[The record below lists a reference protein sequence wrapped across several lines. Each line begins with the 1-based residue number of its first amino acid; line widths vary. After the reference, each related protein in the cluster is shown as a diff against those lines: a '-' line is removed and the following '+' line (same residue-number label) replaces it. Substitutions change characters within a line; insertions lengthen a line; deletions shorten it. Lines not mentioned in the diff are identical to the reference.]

1 MRCLAESKRVI
12 IVGIPGV
19 GKTTIVSK
27 VVDILKEKKIS
38 VSVSIFGTVMFDE
51 AKKTKGIQN
60 RDDLRRLTV
69 REQKEL
75 QSMAARKIASIADEA
90 VIVDTHAF
98 ISTKE
103 GFYPGLPHNVLEIL
117 MPDSFIMITA
127 RPEEIYNRRMKDTTR
142 NRDIV
147 SIDAIKKELDV
158 TSAMLS
164 TCSILCGSP
173 IKMVLNTE
181 GKIDEAARG
190 IVSAMGFNNGTQHN
204 L

>member
-1 MRCLAESKRVI
+1 MAESKRVI

-19 GKTTIVSK
+19 GKTTVVSK
-27 VVDILKEKKIS
+27 VVELLKEKQIS
-38 VSVSIFGTVMFDE
+38 VSVFIFGTVMFDE

-60 RDDLRRLTV
+60 RDDLRKLSV

-75 QSMAARKIASIADEA
+75 QSMAARKIASITDEA

-164 TCSILCGSP
+164 TCSILSGSP
-173 IKMVLNTE
+173 IKMILNTQ
-181 GKIDEAARG
+181 GKIDETAKG
-190 IVSAMGFNNGTQHN
+190 IVSAMGFNNHGT
-204 L
+204 

>member
-1 MRCLAESKRVI
+1 MHCLAESKKVI

-27 VVDILKEKKIS
+27 VVEILKTKKIS
-38 VSVSIFGTVMFDE
+38 VSVSIFGSIMFEE
-51 AKKTKGIQN
+51 AKKKGIN
-60 RDDLRRLTV
+60 SRDDLRKLSV
-69 REQKEL
+69 PEQKEL
-75 QSMAARKIASIADEA
+75 QSMAAKKIASISDDV

-98 ISTKE
+98 IATKE

-117 MPDSFIMITA
+117 MPDSFIMISA

-142 NRDIV
+142 NRDII

-173 IKMVLNTE
+173 IKMVLNSE
-181 GKIDEAARG
+181 GKVDEAARG
-190 IVSAMGFNNGTQHN
+190 IVSAMGYNNGS
-204 L
+204 

>member
-1 MRCLAESKRVI
+1 MPCLAESKRVI

-19 GKTTIVSK
+19 GKTTLVSK
-27 VVDILKEKKIS
+27 VVELLRSKKIS
-38 VSVSIFGTVMFDE
+38 VNVSIFGTVMFEE
-51 AKKTKGIQN
+51 AKKNGIKD
-60 RDDLRRLTV
+60 RDDLRKLSV
-69 REQKEL
+69 PEQKKL
-75 QSMAARKIASIADEA
+75 QSMAAKKIASMTDDI

-98 ISTKE
+98 IATKE

-117 MPDSFIMITA
+117 MPDSFIMISA

-147 SIDAIKKELDV
+147 SIETIKKELDV

-173 IKMVLNTE
+173 IKMILNSE
-181 GKIDEAARG
+181 GKIDEVAKG
-190 IVSAMGFNNGTQHN
+190 IVSAMGFNNGT
-204 L
+204 

>member
-1 MRCLAESKRVI
+1 MHCLAESKKVI

-19 GKTTIVSK
+19 GKTTVVSK
-27 VVDILKEKKIS
+27 VVEILKTKKIS
-38 VSVSIFGTVMFDE
+38 VSVSIFGSVMFEE
-51 AKKTKGIQN
+51 AKKKGIN
-60 RDDLRRLTV
+60 GRDELRKLSV
-69 REQKEL
+69 PEQKEL
-75 QSMAARKIASIADEA
+75 QSMAAKKIASISDDI

-98 ISTKE
+98 IATKE

-117 MPDSFIMITA
+117 MPDSFIMISA
-127 RPEEIYNRRMKDTTR
+127 RPEEIYNRRMEDTTR

-173 IKMVLNTE
+173 IKMVLNSE
-181 GKIDEAARG
+181 GKVDEAARG
-190 IVSAMGFNNGTQHN
+190 IVSAMGYNNGA
-204 L
+204 

>member
-1 MRCLAESKRVI
+1 LAESKRVI

-27 VVDILKEKKIS
+27 VVELLREKKIS
-38 VSVSIFGTVMFDE
+38 VSVFIFGTVMFDE

-60 RDDLRRLTV
+60 RDDLRKLTV
-69 REQKEL
+69 REQKDL
-75 QSMAARKIASIADEA
+75 QSMAATKIASITDEA

-117 MPDSFIMITA
+117 MPDSFIMISA

-173 IKMVLNTE
+173 IKMVLNIE
-181 GKIDEAARG
+181 GKIDEAAKG
-190 IVSAMGFNNGTQHN
+190 IVNAMGFNNGT
-204 L
+204 

>member
-1 MRCLAESKRVI
+1 MVESKKVI

-19 GKTTIVSK
+19 GKTTIVSRI
-27 VVDILKEKKIS
+27 VELLKEKKIS
-38 VSVSIFGTVMFDE
+38 VSVSIFGTVMFEE

-60 RDDLRRLTV
+60 RDDLRKLSV

-75 QSMAARKIASIADEA
+75 QSMAAKKISSITDEA

-117 MPDSFIMITA
+117 MPDTFIMITA
-127 RPEEIYNRRMKDTTR
+127 RPEEIYNRRMKDRTR

-173 IKMVLNTE
+173 IKMVLNTQ
-181 GKIDEAARG
+181 GKIDDAAKG
-190 IVSAMGFNNGTQHN
+190 IVSAMGFNNGT
-204 L
+204 

>member
-1 MRCLAESKRVI
+1 MHCLAESKRVI

-19 GKTTIVSK
+19 GKTTVVSK
-27 VVDILKEKKIS
+27 VVEILKAKKIS
-38 VSVSIFGTVMFDE
+38 VSVSIFGTIMFEE
-51 AKKTKGIQN
+51 AKKKGITS
-60 RDDLRRLTV
+60 RDELRKLPV
-69 REQKEL
+69 PQQKEL
-75 QSMAARKIASIADEA
+75 QSMAAKKIASISDDA

-98 ISTKE
+98 IATKE

-117 MPDSFIMITA
+117 MPDSFIMISA

-173 IKMVLNTE
+173 IKMVLNSE
-181 GKIDEAARG
+181 GKVDEAAKG
-190 IVSAMGFNNGTQHN
+190 IVSAMGYNNGI
-204 L
+204 

>member
-1 MRCLAESKRVI
+1 LAESNRVI

-19 GKTTIVSK
+19 GKTTVVSR
-27 VVDILKEKKIS
+27 VVELLKEKNVK

-51 AKKTKGIQN
+51 AKKKGVQN
-60 RDDLRRLTV
+60 RDDLRKLSV
-69 REQKEL
+69 KEQKEL
-75 QSMAARKIASIADEA
+75 QSMAARTISSIADDV

-98 ISTKE
+98 ISTQE

-117 MPDSFIMITA
+117 NPDSFIMITA
-127 RPEEIYNRRMKDTTR
+127 RPEEIYNRRMTDTTR
-142 NRDIV
+142 TRDIV
-147 SIDAIKKELDV
+147 SIDTIKKELDV

-181 GKIDEAARG
+181 GKVDEAARG
-190 IVSAMGFNNGTQHN
+190 ILSAMGFNNGT
-204 L
+204 

>member
-1 MRCLAESKRVI
+1 LAENKKVI

-19 GKTTIVSK
+19 GKTAVVSR
-27 VVDILKEKKIS
+27 VVELLKEKKIS
-38 VSVSIFGTVMFDE
+38 VSVSIFGTVMFEE
-51 AKKTKGIQN
+51 AKKRKGIQN
-60 RDDLRRLTV
+60 RDDLRKLSV

-75 QSMAARKIASIADEA
+75 QSIAAEKIASINDEA

-181 GKIDEAARG
+181 GKIDEAAKG
-190 IVSAMGFNNGTQHN
+190 IVNAMGFNHGT
-204 L
+204 

>member
-1 MRCLAESKRVI
+1 MHCLAESKKVI

-27 VVDILKEKKIS
+27 VVEILKAKKIS
-38 VSVSIFGTVMFDE
+38 VSVSIFGSIMFEE
-51 AKKTKGIQN
+51 AKKKGITS
-60 RDDLRRLTV
+60 RDELRKLSV
-69 REQKEL
+69 PEQKKL
-75 QSMAARKIASIADEA
+75 QSMAAKKISSLSDDV

-98 ISTKE
+98 IATKE

-117 MPDSFIMITA
+117 MPDSFIVISA

-142 NRDIV
+142 NRDII

-173 IKMVLNTE
+173 IKMVLNSE
-181 GKIDEAARG
+181 GKVDEAAKG
-190 IVSAMGFNNGTQHN
+190 IVSAMGYNNGA
-204 L
+204 

>member
-1 MRCLAESKRVI
+1 LAESKKII

-27 VVDILKEKKIS
+27 IVEMLKAKKIG
-38 VSVSIFGTVMFDE
+38 VSVSIFGSVMFDE
-51 AKKTKGIQN
+51 AQKNGIKS
-60 RDDLRRLTV
+60 RDELRKLSV
-69 REQKEL
+69 PEQKKL
-75 QSMAARKIASIADEA
+75 QSVAAKRIASLKDDVI
-90 VIVDTHAF
+90 IVDTHAF

-103 GFYPGLPHNVLEIL
+103 GFYPGLPQNVLEVL
-117 MPDSFIMITA
+117 LPDIFIMITA

-147 SIDAIKKELDV
+147 SIDTIKKELDV

-173 IKMVLNTE
+173 IKIILNSE
-181 GKIDEAARG
+181 GKVDEAAKAILNG
-190 IVSAMGFNNGTQHN
+190 IGYNNGN
-204 L
+204 

>member
-1 MRCLAESKRVI
+1 MHCLAESKKVV

-19 GKTTIVSK
+19 GKTTIVLK
-27 VVDILKEKKIS
+27 VLEMLKAKKVS
-38 VSVSIFGTVMFDE
+38 ASVSIFGTIMFEE
-51 AKKTKGIQN
+51 AKKKGIKS
-60 RDDLRRLTV
+60 RDELRRLSV
-69 REQKEL
+69 PEQKEL
-75 QSMAARKIASIADEA
+75 QSMAAEKIASITDDV

-117 MPDSFIMITA
+117 MPDIFIIITA
-127 RPEEIYNRRMKDTTR
+127 KPEEIYNRRMKDTTR
-142 NRDIV
+142 DRDIV

-173 IKMVLNTE
+173 IKMVLNSE
-181 GKIDEAARG
+181 GKVDEAAKS
-190 IVSAMGFNNGTQHN
+190 IVNGMGYNNGS
-204 L
+204 

>member
-1 MRCLAESKRVI
+1 VHCLAESKKVI
-12 IVGIPGV
+12 IVGIAGV

-27 VVDILKEKKIS
+27 VVEILKAKKIS
-38 VSVSIFGTVMFDE
+38 VSVSIFGSIMFEE
-51 AKKTKGIQN
+51 AKKKGITS
-60 RDDLRRLTV
+60 RDELRKLSV
-69 REQKEL
+69 PEQKEL
-75 QSMAARKIASIADEA
+75 QSMAAKKISSLSDDV

-98 ISTKE
+98 IATKE

-117 MPDSFIMITA
+117 MPDSFIVISA

-142 NRDIV
+142 NRDII

-173 IKMVLNTE
+173 IKMVLNSE
-181 GKIDEAARG
+181 GKVDEAAKG
-190 IVSAMGFNNGTQHN
+190 IVNAMGYNNGA
-204 L
+204 

>member
-1 MRCLAESKRVI
+1 LAESRKVV

-19 GKTTIVSK
+19 GKTTIVSN
-27 VVDILKEKKIS
+27 VLELLKEKKIS
-38 VSVSIFGTVMFDE
+38 ASVSIFGTVMFEE
-51 AKKTKGIQN
+51 AKRMGIKN
-60 RDDLRRLTV
+60 RDELRKLSVPR
-69 REQKEL
+69 QKEL
-75 QSMAARKIASIADEA
+75 QSMAAKKIASIKDDV

-117 MPDSFIMITA
+117 MPDTFIMITA
-127 RPEEIYNRRMKDTTR
+127 RPEEIYNRRMKDTSR
-142 NRDIV
+142 DRDIV

-173 IKMVLNTE
+173 IKMVLNSE
-181 GKIDEAARG
+181 GKVEEAAKT
-190 IVSAMGFNNGTQHN
+190 IVNGMGYNNGT
-204 L
+204 

>member
-1 MRCLAESKRVI
+1 MHYLAESNRVI

-19 GKTTIVSK
+19 GKTTVVSR
-27 VVDILKEKKIS
+27 VVELLKEKNVK

-51 AKKTKGIQN
+51 AKKKGVQN
-60 RDDLRRLTV
+60 RDDLRKLSV
-69 REQKEL
+69 KQQKEL
-75 QSMAARKIASIADEA
+75 QSMAAKTIAAIPDDV

-117 MPDSFIMITA
+117 NPDSFIMISA
-127 RPEEIYNRRMKDTTR
+127 RPEEIYNRRMTDTTR
-142 NRDIV
+142 TRDIV

-181 GKIDEAARG
+181 GKVDEAAHG
-190 IVSAMGFNNGTQHN
+190 IISAMGFNNGT
-204 L
+204 

>member
-1 MRCLAESKRVI
+1 VPCLAESKRVI

-19 GKTTIVSK
+19 GKTTLVSK
-27 VVDILKEKKIS
+27 VVELLRSKKIS
-38 VSVSIFGTVMFDE
+38 VNVSIFGTVMFEE
-51 AKKTKGIQN
+51 AKKNGIKD
-60 RDDLRRLTV
+60 RDDLRKLSV
-69 REQKEL
+69 PEQKKL
-75 QSMAARKIASIADEA
+75 QSMAAKKIASMTDDI

-98 ISTKE
+98 IATKE

-117 MPDSFIMITA
+117 MPDSFIMISA

-147 SIDAIKKELDV
+147 SIETIKKELDV

-173 IKMVLNTE
+173 IKMILNSE
-181 GKIDEAARG
+181 GKIDEVAKG
-190 IVSAMGFNNGTQHN
+190 IVSAMGYNNGT
-204 L
+204 

>member
-1 MRCLAESKRVI
+1 MHCLAESKRII

-19 GKTTIVSK
+19 GKTTVVSK
-27 VVDILKEKKIS
+27 VVELLKTKNIK

-51 AKKTKGIQN
+51 AKKKGVQN
-60 RDDLRRLTV
+60 RDDLRKLSV
-69 REQKEL
+69 KEQKEL
-75 QSMAARKIASIADEA
+75 QSTAARAISSIADDV

-98 ISTKE
+98 ISTNE

-117 MPDSFIMITA
+117 NPDSFIMITA
-127 RPEEIYNRRMKDTTR
+127 RPEEIYNRRMTDTTR
-142 NRDIV
+142 TRDIV

-181 GKIDEAARG
+181 GKVDEAARG
-190 IVSAMGFNNGTQHN
+190 IISAMGYNHGT
-204 L
+204 

>member
-1 MRCLAESKRVI
+1 MRYLAESKRII

-19 GKTTIVSK
+19 GKTTVVSK
-27 VVDILKEKKIS
+27 VVELLKEKRIS
-38 VSVSIFGTVMFDE
+38 VSVFIFGTVMFDE
-51 AKKTKGIQN
+51 AKKKGIQN
-60 RDDLRRLTV
+60 RDDLRKLSV
-69 REQKEL
+69 REQKDL
-75 QSMAARKIASIADEA
+75 QSMAAKKIASITDEA

-142 NRDIV
+142 NRDII

-181 GKIDEAARG
+181 GKVDEAAKG
-190 IVSAMGFNNGTQHN
+190 IVSAMGFNHGT
-204 L
+204 

>member
-1 MRCLAESKRVI
+1 MHCLAESKKII
-12 IVGIPGV
+12 IVGIAGV

-27 VVDILKEKKIS
+27 VVELLQAKKIS
-38 VSVSIFGTVMFDE
+38 TSVSIFGTVMFDE
-51 AKKTKGIQN
+51 AKKNGIKS
-60 RDDLRRLTV
+60 RDDLRKLSV
-69 REQKEL
+69 PEQKEL
-75 QSMAARKIASIADEA
+75 QSMAARKIASLSDDV

-98 ISTKE
+98 IATKE
-103 GFYPGLPHNVLEIL
+103 GFYPGLPHNVLDIL
-117 MPDSFIMITA
+117 KPDSFIMITA

-173 IKMVLNTE
+173 IKMVLNSE
-181 GKIDEAARG
+181 GKIDEAAKG
-190 IVSAMGFNNGTQHN
+190 IVSAMGYNNGS
-204 L
+204 

>member
-1 MRCLAESKRVI
+1 MHCLAESKKVI

-19 GKTTIVSK
+19 GKTTVVSK
-27 VVDILKEKKIS
+27 VVEILKTKKIS
-38 VSVSIFGTVMFDE
+38 VSVSIFGSVMFEE
-51 AKKTKGIQN
+51 AKKKGIN
-60 RDDLRRLTV
+60 SRDELRKLSV
-69 REQKEL
+69 PEQKEL
-75 QSMAARKIASIADEA
+75 QSIAAKKIASISDNI

-98 ISTKE
+98 IATKE

-117 MPDSFIMITA
+117 TPDSFIMISA
-127 RPEEIYNRRMKDTTR
+127 RPEEIYNRRMEDTTR

-173 IKMVLNTE
+173 IKMVLNSE
-181 GKIDEAARG
+181 GKVDEAARG
-190 IVSAMGFNNGTQHN
+190 IVSAMGYNNGA
-204 L
+204 

>member
-1 MRCLAESKRVI
+1 MAENKKVV

-27 VVDILKEKKIS
+27 VLEMLKAKKVS
-38 VSVSIFGTVMFDE
+38 ASVSIFGTIMFEE
-51 AKKTKGIQN
+51 AKKKGIKN
-60 RDDLRRLTV
+60 RDELRRLSV
-69 REQKEL
+69 PEQKEL
-75 QSMAARKIASIADEA
+75 QSMAAEKIVSITDDV

-117 MPDSFIMITA
+117 MPDIFIMIIA

-142 NRDIV
+142 DRDIV

-173 IKMVLNTE
+173 IKMVLNSE
-181 GKIDEAARG
+181 GNVDEAAKS
-190 IVSAMGFNNGTQHN
+190 IVNGMGYNNGN
-204 L
+204 

>member
-1 MRCLAESKRVI
+1 MAESKRVI

-19 GKTTIVSK
+19 GKTTVVSK

-51 AKKTKGIQN
+51 AKKTKGIQS
-60 RDDLRRLTV
+60 RDDLRKLSV
-69 REQKEL
+69 KEQKEL
-75 QSMAARKIASIADEA
+75 QSMAARKIASITDEA

-142 NRDIV
+142 TRDIV

-164 TCSILCGSP
+164 TCSILVGSP

-181 GKIDEAARG
+181 GKIDEAAKG
-190 IVSAMGFNNGTQHN
+190 IVSAMGFNNGTNQSF
-204 L
+204 